1 MNGMKKS
8 PKKTPHQKNEQLEKP
23 PLEYY
28 LNLKYPVTVYPE
40 PEGGYV
46 AQIKDLPGCLTQGE
60 TPDEVLSNIEEA
72 RELWIETAYEFG
84 DDIPLPNTGKE
95 YSGKV
100 LLRMPRSLHRQ
111 LVESAEREGVSFNQY
126 VISLLSERNALRDT
140 ENINNQLERIYKVLS
155 EQTITLTE
163 QQMEAFKQLVTVN
176 SAI

>member
-1 MNGMKKS
+1 MTGMKKI
-8 PKKTPHQKNEQLEKP
+8 PKKIPHQKNEQLEQP

-46 AQIKDLPGCLTQGE
+46 AQIKDLPGCLTQVE
-60 TPDEVLSNIEEA
+60 TPDEVISNIEEA

-84 DDIPLPNTGKE
+84 DDIPLPKTGKD

-100 LLRMPRSLHRQ
+100 LLRMPRSLHRK

-126 VISLLSERNALRDT
+126 VISLLSERNALKDT

-163 QQMEAFKQLVTVN
+163 QQMEAFKQLV
-176 SAI
+176 I